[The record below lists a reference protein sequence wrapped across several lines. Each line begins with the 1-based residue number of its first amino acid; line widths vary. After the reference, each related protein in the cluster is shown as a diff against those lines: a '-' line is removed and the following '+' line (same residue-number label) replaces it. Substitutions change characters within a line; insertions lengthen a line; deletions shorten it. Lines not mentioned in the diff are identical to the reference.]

1 MIRLK
6 ISGMTCGH
14 CVRAVQTALA
24 AVPGVSGPVTVS
36 LEPGEAQVE
45 GAADPQALV
54 AAVVSEGYAAVVS

>member
-1 MIRLK
+1 MIKSL
-6 ISGMTCGH
+6 SL
-14 CVRAVQTALA
+14 ATALVISLLVRLHA
-24 AVPGVSGPVTVS
+24 GPVS